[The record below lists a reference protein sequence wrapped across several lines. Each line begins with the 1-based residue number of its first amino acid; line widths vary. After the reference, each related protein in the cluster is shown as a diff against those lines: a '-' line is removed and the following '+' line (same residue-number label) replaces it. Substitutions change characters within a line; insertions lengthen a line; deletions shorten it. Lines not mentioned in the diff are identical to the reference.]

1 VSDRAAAFEDF
12 GRAFRALSAA
22 MRRLQGRDTHRPD
35 GLSFAQYKL
44 LFELYH
50 LGDVTAG
57 ELAAAAALA
66 PASASQMLDN
76 LAGLGLIERVRSE
89 QDRRNVVIRLTKQGT
104 KQVAARRKE
113 IEPLWNAA
121 LAEFSDS
128 ELHSAAAV
136 LERLRAMFEELAE
149 ER

>member
-1 VSDRAAAFEDF
+1 VSDRAAALEDF

-128 ELHSAAAV
+128 ELQSAAAV

>member
-1 VSDRAAAFEDF
+1 
-12 GRAFRALSAA
+12 
-22 MRRLQGRDTHRPD
+22 
-35 GLSFAQYKL
+35 
-44 LFELYH
+44 
-50 LGDVTAG
+50 
-57 ELAAAAALA
+57 
-66 PASASQMLDN
+66 MLDN

-128 ELHSAAAV
+128 ELQSAAAV
-136 LERLRAMFEELAE
+136 LERLRAVFEELAE